1 MWVIEDIERMSG
13 GRLKFDVSPPG
24 AIVAPFEQLDAC
36 SDGVIDVSF
45 SWSGY
50 WMGKNSA
57 LALVCSLPGGNS
69 GFDPLTFQGWMWEG
83 GGLELY
89 QGLYDKMG
97 YKVKVFP
104 TQTDY
109 IEPLGWFNREIK
121 SLEDFKGMKFR
132 AGGLGAE
139 VYKEMGMTVVTVP
152 GGEVVPSLEKK
163 LIDGAEWSDPWADS
177 SLGFQDVVK
186 YYHMPGAHQM
196 AATTEVLFNKDIW
209 NSLPDDLQAIIEV
222 GCRGRLVTTWAMAM
236 AKFRGY
242 MEKLQTENGVT
253 IVETPEEIILETLKA
268 WDRVAEREYA
278 ANPDFA
284 EVYDSQKEFCE
295 DIIFTIRRMHPNY
308 NTVWDYY
315 WGPKK

>member
-1 MWVIEDIERMSG
+1 
-13 GRLKFDVSPPG
+13 
-24 AIVAPFEQLDAC
+24 
-36 SDGVIDVSF
+36 
-45 SWSGY
+45 
-50 WMGKNSA
+50 
-57 LALVCSLPGGNS
+57 
-69 GFDPLTFQGWMWEG
+69 MWEG

-97 YKVKVFP
+97 FNVKVFP

-109 IEPLGWFNREIK
+109 IEPLGWFNKEIK
-121 SLEDFKGMKFR
+121 SVEDFKGLKYR
-132 AGGLGAE
+132 AGGMGAE
-139 VYKEMGMTVVTVP
+139 VYKEMGMTVVMIP
-152 GGEVVPSLEKK
+152 GGEVIPALEKGV
-163 LIDGAEWSDPWADS
+163 IDGAEWSDPWADM

-196 AATTEVLFNKDIW
+196 AATTEMLINKDIW

-236 AKFRGY
+236 ATFKDY
-242 MEKLQTENGVT
+242 MDELQTEHGVT

-278 ANPDFA
+278 KNPEFA
-284 EVYDSQKEFCE
+284 EIYDSQKEFAE
-295 DIIFTIRRMHPNY
+295 KIIFSIRRMHPNY
-308 NTVWDYY
+308 NSVWEYY